1 MKIKLFA
8 FTITVILLIIA
19 LVGCS
24 SKQNDVDQM
33 LLIEDGYE
41 KVLLSASWSYNY
53 EDVEE
58 VSKNSDIIAVV
69 KVVSSTIS
77 DKFMQYGV
85 LQTIYTVEVVDAIYG
100 DIGSEIQIVMT
111 GGVSKEQKK
120 IYEIADD
127 PLMNINDE
135 YVIFAKENTDGT
147 YRALSGFQGRY
158 AISDGNVYSLN
169 VSNNQVAT
177 ANTYSNIAVTGVA
190 LDEFIGQIE
199 QYIDV
204 IE

>member
-53 EDVEE
+53 ENVEE

>member
-1 MKIKLFA
+1 MKIKVFA
-8 FTITVILLIIA
+8 FTITVILLLTA
-19 LVGCS
+19 LIGCS

-33 LLIEDGYE
+33 SLIEDGYE

-69 KVVSSTIS
+69 KVVSSTTS

-85 LQTIYTVEVVDAIYG
+85 LQTIYTVEVVDAVYG

-135 YVIFAKENTDGT
+135 YVIFAKENNDGT

-158 AISDGNVYSLN
+158 VISDGNVYSLN

-204 IE
+204 VE

>member
-1 MKIKLFA
+1 MKA
-8 FTITVILLIIA
+8 
-19 LVGCS
+19 
-24 SKQNDVDQM
+24 
-33 LLIEDGYE
+33 
-41 KVLLSASWSYNY
+41 
-53 EDVEE
+53 
-58 VSKNSDIIAVV
+58 
-69 KVVSSTIS
+69 
-77 DKFMQYGV
+77 
-85 LQTIYTVEVVDAIYG
+85 
-100 DIGSEIQIVMT
+100 
-111 GGVSKEQKK
+111 
-120 IYEIADD
+120 
-127 PLMNINDE
+127 NDE